1 VAYSAHNPTHPP
13 HLHFET
19 KKTIQHFQ
27 RNRST
32 KDQSLREQDR
42 LVGVIAMKWN
52 DSTKR
57 GVLVGG
63 WFLPLSRSFR
73 CCRCCCS
80 CLLLLLLLPLS
91 HGFSTSSTIGVYYH
105 SRHQRHHYQHRS
117 QPCLPVGSSSQWGLH
132 ISDDK
137 TGSRWTK
144 LRSSR
149 MSRSTTSHSRRSIYH
164 HRISS
169 SSSQLLVL
177 GDDEQDRDSSSMPI
191 SNSNSTSS
199 LGSSKSS
206 NNVATN
212 TSTTAVAT
220 SSTILPTFV
229 PSYRQLIVFTAT
241 TILIWISE
249 PLLSLVDTTI
259 VGMTAAATKA
269 ASSSSAAAVD
279 VVVQLASLG
288 PSTTLYDSA
297 VYMTYFLAIA
307 TTNLIS
313 PALAKKQWKQL
324 RKSTSH
330 FMGLAMVCGSLV
342 TTICLTMGRRI
353 ITNIVVG
360 SSSTTAAMSTQQL
373 QIIHLATQYASIRAM
388 VAPFAVVDFCA
399 QSFCLAC
406 LDTTTPAV
414 AVAVA
419 SMVNIVGDWILI
431 PYYGIQ
437 GAAMAT
443 AMATVSS
450 CAILVRQVRRKTKEW
465 KQYQEQDEYI
475 KDGTFKLSTPT
486 IPTTRVVDG
495 AIEFLDP
502 TPSIQDK
509 DKQQETAANKN
520 RRLNTPVKKARV
532 NGALSLT
539 TDIPFCSLPD
549 RKSFLAL
556 VSLAGPIF
564 IIMMLKIACYSI
576 MTIQATRFGI
586 IPLAAHN
593 IMMRFFFFFACF
605 GDSISQAI
613 QTFFPQTT
621 TPLLKTKLLKRLFV
635 LSISVGL
642 IISQT
647 SHFILTRLGKYL
659 VQDVG
664 ILETL
669 ATYAPYMASALFL
682 HPLIMLMEG
691 TILARRDL
699 MILMGMYV
707 FTVVVHCGWVLNGA
721 LTTNLA
727 GLWQAFLG
735 FQCLRLVQFTSRVV
749 LWWWKTTR
757 TSSSE
762 PSTAEVVML

>member
-1 VAYSAHNPTHPP
+1 
-13 HLHFET
+13 
-19 KKTIQHFQ
+19 
-27 RNRST
+27 
-32 KDQSLREQDR
+32 
-42 LVGVIAMKWN
+42 M
-52 DSTKR
+52 
-57 GVLVGG
+57 
-63 WFLPLSRSFR
+63 PL
-73 CCRCCCS
+73 
-80 CLLLLLLLPLS
+80 
-91 HGFSTSSTIGVYYH
+91 
-105 SRHQRHHYQHRS
+105 
-117 QPCLPVGSSSQWGLH
+117 
-132 ISDDK
+132 
-137 TGSRWTK
+137 
-144 LRSSR
+144 
-149 MSRSTTSHSRRSIYH
+149 
-164 HRISS
+164 
-169 SSSQLLVL
+169 SSSQLLVKR
-177 GDDEQDRDSSSMPI
+177 DDEQDCDSFSEPLV
-191 SNSNSTSS
+191 NSNSTTP
-199 LGSSKSS
+199 LQSSKLAS
-206 NNVATN
+206 NVTTITTTEVSPSATKP
-212 TSTTAVAT
+212 STH
-220 SSTILPTFV
+220 L

-259 VGMTAAATKA
+259 VGMTAVATTTAAT
-269 ASSSSAAAVD
+269 SSSAAAVD
-279 VVVQLASLG
+279 VVVQIASLG

-330 FMGLAMVCGSLV
+330 FMGLAMVCGGVV
-342 TTICLTMGRRI
+342 TTLCLTMGRRI

-360 SSSTTAAMSTQQL
+360 SSTTTPTAAAAAAAAAVTAISTQQL
-373 QIIHLATQYASIRAM
+373 QIIQLATQYAYIRAM

-419 SMVNIVGDWILI
+419 SLVNIVGDWILI

-437 GAAMAT
+437 GAAIAT

-450 CAILVRQVRRKTKEW
+450 CAILLRQVRRKTKEW
-465 KQYQEQDEYI
+465 KQNQEREEYFM
-475 KDGTFKLSTPT
+475 DGTRTLSIPT

-495 AIEFLDP
+495 SIEFLDP
-502 TPSIQDK
+502 SDLTQDK
-509 DKQQETAANKN
+509 QETTYNNKG
-520 RRLNTPVKKARV
+520 RRNIPLEKATV
-532 NGALSLT
+532 NGGVSST
-539 TDIPFCSLPD
+539 PNIPFCSLPD
-549 RKSFLAL
+549 RKSFLSL

-605 GDSISQAI
+605 GDSISQAM
-613 QTFFPQTT
+613 QTFFPQTP
-621 TPLLKTKLLKRLFV
+621 TPLMKTKLLKRLFV
-635 LSISVGL
+635 LSMSLGV

-659 VQDVG
+659 VQDAG

-682 HPLIMLMEG
+682 HPLVMLMEG

-699 MILMGMYV
+699 MSLVGMYV

-749 LWWWKTTR
+749 VWWWKTAR

-762 PSTAEVVML
+762 PSADVVAA